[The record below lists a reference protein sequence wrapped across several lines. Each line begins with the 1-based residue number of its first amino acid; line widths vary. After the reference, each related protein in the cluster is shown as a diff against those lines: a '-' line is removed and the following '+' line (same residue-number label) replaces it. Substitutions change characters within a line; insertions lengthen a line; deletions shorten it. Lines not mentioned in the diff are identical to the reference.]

1 MLLTYSFEEHSPLN
15 LQNMIL
21 FVHPGGAENIVST
34 TGSRHLHGLNGCIKN
49 FKLGNRNI
57 NLIDNASGGHHVE
70 QCF

>member
-1 MLLTYSFEEHSPLN
+1 MTIFIY
-15 LQNMIL
+15 
-21 FVHPGGAENIVST
+21 PGGAENIVST

-57 NLIDNASGGHHVE
+57 NLIDNASSGHHVE